1 MDTPKVW
8 SHQRRD
14 SPSANSPSPSL
25 GQKPIHEC
33 ALRGFARRLLASC
46 HFFFLQICENIC
58 IFFYRNFFCKYL
70 HFILS
75 CYMTPADPA
84 AFLTVVCLVVLPLR
98 IVVLQHLYCVACCL
112 GCKRCVSLSK
122 WNCPLFACP
131 KSFWTNLRPVETNL
145 QMFIRGLWSIH
156 KSGNLNMK
164 LGWGLWRPDI
174 QRLSWRRFQRAT
186 FQKL

>member
-1 MDTPKVW
+1 MNVLSAV
-8 SHQRRD
+8 SHVVCWR
-14 SPSANSPSPSL
+14 PV
-25 GQKPIHEC
+25 
-33 ALRGFARRLLASC
+33 
-46 HFFFLQICENIC
+46 
-58 IFFYRNFFCKYL
+58 IFFCKFVKISAFSSIVIFFCKYL

-131 KSFWTNLRPVETNL
+131 KSFWINLRPVETNL
-145 QMFIRGLWSIH
+145 QMFIEGSLKHSQVGH
-156 KSGNLNMK
+156 LNMK
-164 LGWGLWRPDI
+164 LGWGSLEARHTASFLAAVPESNI
-174 QRLSWRRFQRAT
+174 SETAKCTIYRYFLAQLFES
-186 FQKL
+186 